1 MAGLPAGGGGR
12 LHRSVDRLTRAP
24 VRTVRARRAL
34 SRVTPAAPPRTP
46 AWTVRRT
53 FRHPHAHPSP
63 SSPPPPSPLPSTPCP
78 APHSFTPGCTAQ
90 ACAFRDAAAAFSAL
104 DAEVVGI
111 SGDTAQG
118 AFKAAHRLP
127 FRLIGDAGGRLRAL
141 YAVPATLWVLP
152 GRVTYVIDA
161 GGRVVRVIS
170 AALDVASH
178 VAGARAALE
187 AARGGDAP
195 STT

>member
-1 MAGLPAGGGGR
+1 M
-12 LHRSVDRLTRAP
+12 
-24 VRTVRARRAL
+24 
-34 SRVTPAAPPRTP
+34 
-46 AWTVRRT
+46 
-53 FRHPHAHPSP
+53 
-63 SSPPPPSPLPSTPCP
+63 
-78 APHSFTPGCTAQ
+78 
-90 ACAFRDAAAAFSAL
+90 
-104 DAEVVGI
+104 VGI

-187 AARGGDAP
+187 AARGGGAP